1 MQRSKSLAMMFLL
14 GTLVVGGA
22 LGFSADRLI
31 TKPGVCPAPADR
43 KGWRDRFANELEL
56 TPAQRV
62 TLDSILDKRHRDWA
76 AVQATVR
83 PRIDSL
89 QASIR
94 PQVDS
99 LQASIRP
106 QLDSL
111 RKRARVDMAKMLNPD
126 QLRRFQQ
133 IVHEADARQ
142 AREETKRR

>member
-1 MQRSKSLAMMFLL
+1 MKRSKSLAMIFLL

-31 TKPGVCPAPADR
+31 AKSGVCPAPNDR
-43 KGWRDRFANELEL
+43 MAWKDRFAKELEL
-56 TPAQRV
+56 TPVQRV

-99 LQASIRP
+99 LQASIGP
-106 QLDSL
+106 QLDSV

-126 QLRRFQQ
+126 QLQRFQQ
-133 IVHEADARQ
+133 IVHEADARR
-142 AREETKRR
+142 AREEKTKK